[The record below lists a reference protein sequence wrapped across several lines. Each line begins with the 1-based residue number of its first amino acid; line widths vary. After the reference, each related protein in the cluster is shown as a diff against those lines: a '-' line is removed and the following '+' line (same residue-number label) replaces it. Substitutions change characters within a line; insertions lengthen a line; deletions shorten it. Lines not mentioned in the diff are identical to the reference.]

1 MDNKIERR
9 TIGSLLGEKFYIPSY
24 QRGYRWTE
32 QQVKDLLN
40 DIREF
45 QIRKSDSEDFYC
57 LQPLVVKKK
66 WSDDILASIKNAN
79 SVDIVEK
86 IIRNCSWEVIDGQ
99 QRLTTIFIILSY
111 LGVDM
116 PFSLEYETR
125 SNFKD
130 FLNTLKKHPDIEEFS
145 ELVKGL
151 DDYDNIDFF
160 HVFCAYKAIAE
171 YKPDSDIKAT
181 LLNKVEF
188 IWYEAVEE
196 NPIKVFTRLNIG
208 KIALTNAEL
217 IKALLLNR
225 SNFGGTVSQIRLQ
238 QQEIA
243 MEWDNIEY
251 TLQNEEFWL
260 FIHNLGYNR
269 PTRIDFIF
277 DLIVEQNAL
286 NIPEETRL
294 HIGTDEYRTFRY
306 FYGFVN
312 SNNSE
317 KAIVDCWKKVKDYY
331 NIFREWYDDLEL
343 YHYVGYLINQKNNP
357 QKPLKSLKSLLD
369 LWNQS
374 SNKKV
379 FVEKLH
385 QEIRE
390 LIKKGYCS
398 LSQQYEIEYQNEQGI
413 KQGAVNKTN
422 CRNILLLHNIQTVI
436 NQANINV
443 SEYQQ
448 SVFYKFPFHLY
459 KKEGWD
465 VEHIDSNTENE
476 LVDKSAQNEFLLN
489 IYQAANEEEKKLIER
504 FVNNPN
510 ETDFSPFEKFYVKSE
525 DSLSDEEKNQIC
537 NFTLLDSSTNRSY
550 GNSIFPAKRRI
561 IIGKD
566 SGKYLPIPQ
575 IKANRLVIGEETL
588 APSAFIP
595 PCTKQVFMK
604 YYSSAAGDMNY
615 WTKADADA
623 YRRNIYDTLKDY
635 GVSL

>member
-1 MDNKIERR
+1 MDNKIERK
-9 TIGSLLGEKFYIPSY
+9 TIGSLLGKKFYIPSY

-40 DIREF
+40 DIKEF

-57 LQPLVVKKK
+57 LQPLVVKRK
-66 WSDDILASIKNAN
+66 WGDDILASIKTAK
-79 SVDIVEK
+79 SVDVVDK
-86 IIRNCSWEVIDGQ
+86 IIQNCSWEVIDGQ
-99 QRLTTIFIILSY
+99 QRLTTIFILLSY
-111 LGVDM
+111 MGKDL
-116 PFSLEYETR
+116 PFSIEYETR
-125 SNFKD
+125 SNFND
-130 FLNTLKKHPDIEEFS
+130 FLTILKNNPNIDDFS
-145 ELVKGL
+145 ELVNGVK
-151 DDYDNIDFF
+151 DYDNIDFF
-160 HVFCAYKAIAE
+160 HIFCAYRTIAKYE
-171 YKPDSDIKAT
+171 PDETIKAT

-196 NPIKVFTRLNIG
+196 DPIKVFTRLNIG

-225 SNFGGTVSQIRLQ
+225 SNFSGNVGQIRLR

-251 TLQNEEFWL
+251 SLQNEEFWL
-260 FIHNLGYNR
+260 FIQELGYDK

-277 DLIVEQNAL
+277 DLIVERNAL
-286 NIPEETRL
+286 NINEEERL

-306 FYGFVN
+306 FY
-312 SNNSE
+312 SYITLYNSE
-317 KAIVDCWKKVKDYY
+317 QAIANCWRKVKDYY
-331 NIFREWYDDLEL
+331 DIFREWYEDLEL
-343 YHYVGYLINQKNNP
+343 YHYVGYLIDQK
-357 QKPLKSLKSLLD
+357 KPLKMLLD

-374 SNKKV
+374 NNKKS
-379 FVEKLH
+379 FIERLR
-385 QEIRE
+385 QEIRDH
-390 LIKKGYCS
+390 IRNYS
-398 LSQQYEIEYQNEQGI
+398 NLSQQYEIEYKTEQGA
-413 KQGAVNKTN
+413 KQGTSKTN
-422 CRNILLLHNIQTVI
+422 CRRILLLHNIQTVI

-476 LVDKSAQNEFLLN
+476 LDDKKSQIEFLLN
-489 IYQAANEEEKKLIER
+489 VFNAASDEERQRIER
-504 FVNNPN
+504 FVSNPN
-510 ETDFSPFEKFYVKSE
+510 ETDFSPFEKIYEKGE
-525 DSLSDEEKNQIC
+525 DTLSYEEKNQIW

-566 SGKYLPIPQ
+566 SGKYIPIPQ
-575 IKANRLVIGEETL
+575 IKTNRLVVGEEIP

-604 YYSSAAGDMNY
+604 YYSSAVGDMNH
-615 WTKADADA
+615 WTKTDAAA
-623 YRRNIYDTLKDY
+623 YRQNIYETLKDY

>member
-1 MDNKIERR
+1 MR
-9 TIGSLLGEKFYIPSY
+9 
-24 QRGYRWTE
+24 
-32 QQVKDLLN
+32 
-40 DIREF
+40 
-45 QIRKSDSEDFYC
+45 
-57 LQPLVVKKK
+57 
-66 WSDDILASIKNAN
+66 
-79 SVDIVEK
+79 
-86 IIRNCSWEVIDGQ
+86 
-99 QRLTTIFIILSY
+99 
-111 LGVDM
+111 
-116 PFSLEYETR
+116 
-125 SNFKD
+125 KD
-130 FLNTLKKHPDIEEFS
+130 F
-145 ELVKGL
+145 
-151 DDYDNIDFF
+151 
-160 HVFCAYKAIAE
+160 
-171 YKPDSDIKAT
+171 
-181 LLNKVEF
+181 
-188 IWYEAVEE
+188 
-196 NPIKVFTRLNIG
+196 
-208 KIALTNAEL
+208 
-217 IKALLLNR
+217 
-225 SNFGGTVSQIRLQ
+225 
-238 QQEIA
+238 
-243 MEWDNIEY
+243 
-251 TLQNEEFWL
+251 
-260 FIHNLGYNR
+260 
-269 PTRIDFIF
+269 
-277 DLIVEQNAL
+277 
-286 NIPEETRL
+286 
-294 HIGTDEYRTFRY
+294 
-306 FYGFVN
+306 
-312 SNNSE
+312 
-317 KAIVDCWKKVKDYY
+317 
-331 NIFREWYDDLEL
+331 
-343 YHYVGYLINQKNNP
+343 
-357 QKPLKSLKSLLD
+357 
-369 LWNQS
+369 
-374 SNKKV
+374 
-379 FVEKLH
+379 
-385 QEIRE
+385 
-390 LIKKGYCS
+390 CS
-398 LSQQYEIEYQNEQGI
+398 AKQGI

-489 IYQAANEEEKKLIER
+489 IYQAANEEEKKLIES

-623 YRRNIYDTLKDY
+623 YRRNIYDTLKGY

>member
-171 YKPDSDIKAT
+171 DKPDSDIKAT

-357 QKPLKSLKSLLD
+357 KKPLKSLKSLLD

-390 LIKKGYCS
+390 LIKNGYCS

-459 KKEGWD
+459 KKEGWN

>member
-9 TIGSLLGEKFYIPSY
+9 TIGSLFGEKFYIPSY

-111 LGVDM
+111 LGIDM

-130 FLNTLKKHPDIEEFS
+130 FLNTLKKHPDIEDFS

-243 MEWDNIEY
+243 MEWDNIEC

-357 QKPLKSLKSLLD
+357 KKPLNSLKSLLD

-379 FVEKLH
+379 FVEKLN

-390 LIKKGYCS
+390 LIKNGYCS

-413 KQGAVNKTN
+413 KQGVVNKTN

-489 IYQAANEEEKKLIER
+489 IYQAANEEEKKLIES

-623 YRRNIYDTLKDY
+623 YRRNIYDTLKGY

>member
-79 SVDIVEK
+79 SVDIVEM

-160 HVFCAYKAIAE
+160 HVFGAYKAIAE

-286 NIPEETRL
+286 NIPEETRS

-390 LIKKGYCS
+390 LIKNGYCS

-459 KKEGWD
+459 KKEGWN

>member
-9 TIGSLLGEKFYIPSY
+9 TIGSLFGEKFYIPSY

-45 QIRKSDSEDFYC
+45 QIRKSESEDFYC

-145 ELVKGL
+145 EMVNGL

-357 QKPLKSLKSLLD
+357 QKPLNSLKSLLD

-390 LIKKGYCS
+390 LIKNGYCS

-489 IYQAANEEEKKLIER
+489 IYQAANEEEKKLIES

-623 YRRNIYDTLKDY
+623 YRRNIYDTLKGY